1 MKAVLVTGGAGFIG
15 SHVCKALAECGYEP
29 VTFDNFSRGFREL
42 VKFGPCEEG
51 DIRDGER
58 LAAVLKAWQPVGV
71 IHLAGLAYV
80 RESFQ
85 QPLAYYDHNVAGS
98 LRLLEAMAEASVGNI
113 VFSSTCATY
122 GTAQYLPIDEAHP
135 TQPINPYG
143 ASKLAVERMLH
154 DSGSATGLRSVCLR
168 YFNAAGSDP
177 GGEVGECHDPE
188 THIIPL
194 CIQAALGEI
203 EALELLGDDHATPDG
218 TALRDFIHVSD
229 LAAAHVRALQ
239 YLEEGEPRVVL
250 NLGTGTAVSVREII
264 ATVERVTG
272 RSVPVRIKP
281 RHAGDPPVLVAT
293 AAKAR
298 ALLGFEPR
306 FASVEAM
313 VEHALRWHVRARA
326 DTAALVG

>member
-1 MKAVLVTGGAGFIG
+1 MKTVLVTGGAGFIG
-15 SHVCKALAECGYEP
+15 SHVCKALAEGGYQP

-42 VKFGPCEEG
+42 VRFGPCEEG
-51 DIRDGER
+51 DIRDR
-58 LAAVLKAWQPVGV
+58 ARVVAALTTWQPVGV

-85 QPLAYYDHNVAGS
+85 QPLAYYDHNVVGS
-98 LRLLEAMAEASVGNI
+98 LRLLEAMTEARVGNI

-154 DSGSATGLRSVCLR
+154 DSGGATGLRSVCLR

-177 GGEVGECHDPE
+177 DGTIGECHDPE

-194 CIQAALGEI
+194 CVQAALGEI

-218 TALRDFIHVSD
+218 TALRDFIHVGD

-239 YLEEGEPRVVL
+239 HLEAGRPSVVL
-250 NLGTGTAVSVREII
+250 NLGTGNAVSVREII

-272 RSVPVRIKP
+272 RKVPIRLKP
-281 RHAGDPPVLVAT
+281 RHAGDPPALVAT
-293 AAKAR
+293 AAKAQ
-298 ALLGFEPR
+298 AVLGFQPR
-306 FASVEAM
+306 FASVQAM
-313 VEHALRWHVRARA
+313 VEHTFAWHVRARS
-326 DTAALVG
+326 DVTAVAE